1 MNNEDKKDMKPVIAQ
16 QYVYPP
22 MMYPQGDEI
31 NLLDIW
37 RILVK
42 RKKLIVATCLLITL
56 MGSAYAILKPTIYVY
71 STAVQIGSTSM
82 GGKETPVDDINNAAS
97 KVKELYVNS
106 VLSDFYRDNPNE
118 KKDLEFEVS
127 VPKNSQILMIGS
139 KCSEEEAPLYDQ
151 FINKISAKLVA
162 DHSEKIKEFKA
173 VLSERIGNAK
183 NRLALLESNE
193 KQIIQW
199 IEGFDK
205 AFKASP
211 IDNSGT
217 TALVITELSSQQ
229 QQISSEKFSL
239 LAQITDKESDLKL
252 TNDTRLL
259 YPVEKSIEPVGLDTK
274 MMISAFVFAGLVL
287 GVFVALTWDF
297 IEKLKSQP
305 STEN

>member
-1 MNNEDKKDMKPVIAQ
+1 MNSEDKKDMKPVSVP

-42 RKKLIVATCLLITL
+42 RKKLIVAICLLITL
-56 MGSAYAILKPTIYVY
+56 MGSAYTVLRPTLYVY
-71 STAVQIGSTSM
+71 STAVQIGSISM
-82 GGKETPVDDINNAAS
+82 GGKEAPVDEINNAAS

-106 VLSDFYRDNPNE
+106 VLSDFYRDNPNVE
-118 KKDLEFEVS
+118 KDFQIDVS
-127 VPKNSQILMIGS
+127 VPKNIEILMIGS
-139 KCSEEEAPLYDQ
+139 KCSEEEATLYGQ
-151 FINKISAKLVA
+151 LINKVSAKLVD
-162 DHSEKIKEFKA
+162 DHSEKIKEFRA

-183 NRLALLESNE
+183 NRLALLEDNE
-193 KQIIQW
+193 KQIVQR

-205 AFKASP
+205 AFKVSP

-217 TALVITELSSQQ
+217 TALVMTELSSQQ

-239 LAQITDKESDLKL
+239 QAQITDKESDLKL
-252 TNDTRLL
+252 THDTRLL

-274 MMISAFVFAGLVL
+274 MMISAFVFVGLIL
-287 GVFVALTWDF
+287 GIFIALTWDF
-297 IEKLKSQP
+297 IEKMKSQL

>member
-1 MNNEDKKDMKPVIAQ
+1 MNNEDKKDMKSVSAP

-42 RKKLIVATCLLITL
+42 RKKLIVAICLLITL
-56 MGSAYAILKPTIYVY
+56 MGCAYAILKPTIYVY
-71 STAVQIGSTSM
+71 STAVQIGSISM
-82 GGKETPVDDINNAAS
+82 GGKEEPVDDINNAAS

-118 KKDLEFEVS
+118 EKDLLIDVS
-127 VPKNSQILMIGS
+127 VPKNSEILVIGS
-139 KCSEEEAPLYDQ
+139 KCSEEQAPL
-151 FINKISAKLVA
+151 FRELINKVSAKLV
-162 DHSEKIKEFKA
+162 DGHSEKIKEFRA
-173 VLSERIGNAK
+173 VLSEQIGNAK
-183 NRLALLESNE
+183 NRLALLEDNE
-193 KQIIQW
+193 KQIIQR

-217 TALVITELSSQQ
+217 TALVMTELSSQQ
-229 QQISSEKFSL
+229 QQIGRENFAL
-239 LAQITDKESDLKL
+239 RAQITDKESDLKL
-252 TNDTRLL
+252 THDTRLL

-287 GVFVALTWDF
+287 GVFVALAWDF
-297 IEKLKSQP
+297 IEKMKIQL

>member
-1 MNNEDKKDMKPVIAQ
+1 MNNEDKKDMKSVSAP

-42 RKKLIVATCLLITL
+42 RKKLIVAICLLITL
-56 MGSAYAILKPTIYVY
+56 MGIAYAILKPTIYAY
-71 STAVQIGSTSM
+71 STAVEIGSISV
-82 GGKETPVDDINNAAS
+82 GGKETPVDETNNAAS

-106 VLSDFYRDNPNE
+106 VLTDFYRDNPNAE
-118 KKDLEFEVS
+118 KDLLIDVS
-127 VPKNSQILMIGS
+127 VPKNSEILMIGS
-139 KCSEEEAPLYDQ
+139 KCSEEEAMLYRQ
-151 FINKISAKLVA
+151 LINKVSTKLVN
-162 DHSEKIKEFKA
+162 DHSEKIKEFRA
-173 VLSERIGNAK
+173 VLSEQIGNAK
-183 NRLALLESNE
+183 NRLALLEDNE
-193 KQIIQW
+193 KQIVQR

-217 TALVITELSSQQ
+217 TALVMTELSSQQ
-229 QQISSEKFSL
+229 QQIGREKFSL
-239 LAQITDKESDLKL
+239 QAQITDKESDLKL
-252 TNDTRLL
+252 THDTRLL

-274 MMISAFVFAGLVL
+274 MMISAFVFVGLVL
-287 GVFVALTWDF
+287 GVFIALTWDF
-297 IEKLKSQP
+297 IEKMKSQL

>member
-1 MNNEDKKDMKPVIAQ
+1 MKPVIAQ

-42 RKKLIVATCLLITL
+42 RKKLIVVTCLLITL

-71 STAVQIGSTSM
+71 STAVEIGSTSM
-82 GGKETPVDDINNAAS
+82 GGKEAPVDDINNAAS
-97 KVKELYVNS
+97 KLKELYVNS

-118 KKDLEFEVS
+118 KKDLLINVS
-127 VPKNSQILMIGS
+127 VPKNSEILMIGS
-139 KCSEEEAPLYDQ
+139 KCSEEEAPLYRQ
-151 FINKISAKLVA
+151 LINKISAKLVA
-162 DHSEKIKEFKA
+162 DHSEKIKEFRA
-173 VLSERIGNAK
+173 VLFERIGNAK
-183 NRLALLESNE
+183 NRLALLEDNE
-193 KQIIQW
+193 KQIAQR

-205 AFKASP
+205 AFKVSP

-217 TALVITELSSQQ
+217 TALVMTELSSQQ
-229 QQISSEKFSL
+229 HQISGEKFSL

-252 TNDTRLL
+252 THDTRLL

-274 MMISAFVFAGLVL
+274 MLISAFVFAGLFL
-287 GVFVALTWDF
+287 GIFIALTWDF
-297 IEKLKSQP
+297 IEKMKNQL

>member
-1 MNNEDKKDMKPVIAQ
+1 MNNEDKKDMKSVSAP

-42 RKKLIVATCLLITL
+42 RKKLIVAICLLITL

-71 STAVQIGSTSM
+71 STAVEIGSTSM
-82 GGKETPVDDINNAAS
+82 GGKEAPVDDINNAAS
-97 KVKELYVNS
+97 KLKELYVNS

-118 KKDLEFEVS
+118 KKDLLIDVS
-127 VPKNSQILMIGS
+127 VPKNSEILMIGS
-139 KCSEEEAPLYDQ
+139 KCSEEEAPLYRQ
-151 FINKISAKLVA
+151 LINKISAKLVA
-162 DHSEKIKEFKA
+162 DHSEKIKEFRA
-173 VLSERIGNAK
+173 VLFERIGNAK
-183 NRLALLESNE
+183 NRLALLEDNE
-193 KQIIQW
+193 KQIAQR

-205 AFKASP
+205 AFKVSP

-217 TALVITELSSQQ
+217 TALVMTELSSQQ
-229 QQISSEKFSL
+229 HQISGEKFSL

-252 TNDTRLL
+252 THDTRLL

-287 GVFVALTWDF
+287 GVFIALAWDF
-297 IEKLKSQP
+297 IEKMKSQL

>member
-1 MNNEDKKDMKPVIAQ
+1 MNNEDKKDMKSVSAP

-42 RKKLIVATCLLITL
+42 RKKLIVAICLLITL
-56 MGSAYAILKPTIYVY
+56 IGSAYAILKPTIYAY
-71 STAVQIGSTSM
+71 STAVEIGSISV
-82 GGKETPVDDINNAAS
+82 GGKETPVDETNNAAS

-106 VLSDFYRDNPNE
+106 VLTDFYRDNPNAE
-118 KKDLEFEVS
+118 KDLLIDVS
-127 VPKNSQILMIGS
+127 VPKNSEILMIGS
-139 KCSEEEAPLYDQ
+139 KCSEEEAQLFGQ
-151 FINKISAKLVA
+151 LINQVSTKLVN
-162 DHSEKIKEFKA
+162 DHSEKIKEFRA
-173 VLSERIGNAK
+173 VLSEQIGNAK
-183 NRLALLESNE
+183 NRLALLEDNE
-193 KQIIQW
+193 KQIVQR

-217 TALVITELSSQQ
+217 TALVMTELSSQQ
-229 QQISSEKFSL
+229 QQIGREKFSL
-239 LAQITDKESDLKL
+239 QAQITDKESDLKL
-252 TNDTRLL
+252 THDTRLL

-274 MMISAFVFAGLVL
+274 MMISAFVFVGLVL
-287 GVFVALTWDF
+287 GVFIALTWDF
-297 IEKLKSQP
+297 IEKMKSQL

>member
-1 MNNEDKKDMKPVIAQ
+1 MNNEDKKDMKPVSAP

-42 RKKLIVATCLLITL
+42 RKKLIVAICLLITL
-56 MGSAYAILKPTIYVY
+56 IGSAYAILKPTIYIY
-71 STAVQIGSTSM
+71 SMAVEIGSISV
-82 GGKETPVDDINNAAS
+82 GGKETPVDEINNAAS

-118 KKDLEFEVS
+118 EKDLIFDVS
-127 VPKNSQILMIGS
+127 VPKNSEILMIGS
-139 KCSEEEAPLYDQ
+139 KCSEEQAPLYCQ
-151 FINKISAKLVA
+151 LINKISTKLVD
-162 DHSEKIKEFKA
+162 DHSEKIKEFRA
-173 VLSERIGNAK
+173 VLSEQIGNAK
-183 NRLALLESNE
+183 NRLALLEDNE
-193 KQIIQW
+193 KQIIQR

-217 TALVITELSSQQ
+217 TALVMTELSSQQ

-239 LAQITDKESDLKL
+239 QAQITDKESDLKL
-252 TNDTRLL
+252 THDTRLL

-274 MMISAFVFAGLVL
+274 MMISAFVFVGLVL
-287 GVFVALTWDF
+287 GIFIALTWDF
-297 IEKLKSQP
+297 IEKMKSQL
-305 STEN
+305 STES